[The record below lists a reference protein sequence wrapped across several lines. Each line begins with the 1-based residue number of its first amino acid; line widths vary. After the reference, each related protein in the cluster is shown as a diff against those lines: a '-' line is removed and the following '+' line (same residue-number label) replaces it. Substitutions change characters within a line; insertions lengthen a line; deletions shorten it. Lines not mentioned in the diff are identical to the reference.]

1 MLSVTDSRLILSN
14 VMLHC
19 VYYDRDEEF
28 TVSPVLP
35 SDVIHANKKD
45 IPCIF
50 RVSDVYSGYLM
61 YI

>member
-1 MLSVTDSRLILSN
+1 MLSVTDSGLILSN
-14 VMLHC
+14 VMFHC

-50 RVSDVYSGYLM
+50 RVSDSLL
-61 YI
+61 

>member
-1 MLSVTDSRLILSN
+1 MLSVTDSGLILSN
-14 VMLHC
+14 VMLHY

-50 RVSDVYSGYLM
+50 RVSDGLL
-61 YI
+61 